1 MFNIGEPVMYGLPT
15 VLNPLMF
22 IPFLLAP
29 IVLSA
34 VAYGATA
41 LGLVAPVT
49 QNVTWVMPPVLMDS
63 LQLVLIG
70 EQLFYHL

>member
-1 MFNIGEPVMYGLPT
+1 M
-15 VLNPLMF
+15 
-22 IPFLLAP
+22 AP

-49 QNVTWVMPPVLMDS
+49 QNVTWVMRRFFMDS